1 MNEHIFNFIQKQTCA
16 TICCVDEQGQPYC
29 FNCFFAFSSDLGL
42 LYFKSTADSYHSALM
57 KKNPL
62 IAGTIL
68 PDKLK
73 TLLVQGIQFE
83 GEVLNEHRPLMGHAS
98 AHYHK
103 KHPMALA
110 MSGDI
115 WTIRVNHIKM
125 TDSTKGFGKK
135 IVWNRDEHLNL
146 MEG

>member
-1 MNEHIFNFIQKQTCA
+1 
-16 TICCVDEQGQPYC
+16 
-29 FNCFFAFSSDLGL
+29 
-42 LYFKSTADSYHSALM
+42 M
-57 KKNPL
+57 KKNPA

-83 GEVLNEHRPLMGHAS
+83 GDFLNEPDDLAKK
-98 AHYHK
+98 AAQHYYK

-110 MSGDI
+110 IPGEI
-115 WTIRVNHIKM
+115 WVIQINHIKM

-135 IVWNRDEHLNL
+135 ITWDRNEQLLPVELTIL
-146 MEG
+146 K